1 MFNLV
6 TCLITKIIISHT
18 NNWWTL
24 SMSSLGKAV
33 VDKSL
38 VADINTKLGFVLISK
53 HYISVNLKSSNSQ
66 SDSMLK
72 NLPNLHHQLP
82 VVILNG
88 KLYWYQNYIGVSL
101 RSSISQNKLIENKII
116 YEKIVLK
123 MKKLTTVSPLTEVAS
138 LGFRK
143 GNQPFFSTIKEVG
156 TWGFMWFNLYFKHVI
171 LKRKNAISEKPTEK
185 TKAIY
190 VYLQV

>member
-1 MFNLV
+1 
-6 TCLITKIIISHT
+6 
-18 NNWWTL
+18 
-24 SMSSLGKAV
+24 MSSLGKAV

-88 KLYWYQNYIGVSL
+88 KLY
-101 RSSISQNKLIENKII
+101 
-116 YEKIVLK
+116 
-123 MKKLTTVSPLTEVAS
+123 
-138 LGFRK
+138 
-143 GNQPFFSTIKEVG
+143 
-156 TWGFMWFNLYFKHVI
+156 
-171 LKRKNAISEKPTEK
+171 
-185 TKAIY
+185 
-190 VYLQV
+190 